1 MQDDLIQRA
10 QAGDHAAFQ
19 PIVHAYTPLVWRLVR
34 TLIADRTLAE
44 DIVQDAWLDAWRGLR
59 SFDPHRPMRPWL
71 VTIIA
76 NRCRM
81 ANRRRHLPIVAL
93 DELHPGP
100 VAWDEDVADA
110 MIRSETDAEL
120 TTALVALPCEQRR
133 LIELRY
139 FAKLDIAEIALVTG
153 IPTGTVKSRISRT
166 LAKMRSYLHETEES
180 AQRKE
185 TDS

>member
-19 PIVHAYTPLVWRLVR
+19 QIVHAYTPLVWRLVR
-34 TLIADRTLAE
+34 ILIADRTLAE
-44 DIVQDAWLDAWRGLR
+44 DIVQDAWLDAWRGLPR
-59 SFDPHRPMRPWL
+59 FDPRRPLRPWL
-71 VTIIA
+71 LTIVA

-81 ANRRRHLPIVAL
+81 SNRRRHLPTVAL
-93 DELHPGP
+93 DNLKPGP
-100 VAWDEDVADA
+100 AAWDEDVADA
-110 MIRSETDAEL
+110 MIRSESDAEL
-120 TTALVALPCEQRR
+120 ATALAALPCEQRR

-166 LAKMRSYLHETEES
+166 LAKMRSHLHQTEAS

-185 TDS
+185 MDS